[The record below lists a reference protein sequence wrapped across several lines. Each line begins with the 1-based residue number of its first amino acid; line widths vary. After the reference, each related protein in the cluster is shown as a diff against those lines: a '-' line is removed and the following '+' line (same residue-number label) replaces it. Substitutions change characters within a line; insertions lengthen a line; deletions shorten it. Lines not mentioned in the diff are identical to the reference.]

1 MYSIEFTE
9 TSKNLLKK
17 LDKKDEEMILN
28 KIFSIRENPFRFLK
42 RLKGYKLWRLR
53 ILKYRVI
60 IDAVVSGNR
69 IIILKI
75 GYIKNIYDEI

>member
-1 MYSIEFTE
+1 MYSIDITE
-9 TSKNLLKK
+9 SPKKFLKK
-17 LDKKDEEMILN
+17 IPKEDSSIILKKIY
-28 KIFSIRENPFRFLK
+28 SIRKNPLRYLK

-60 IDAVVSGNR
+60 IDIVVSGNK

-75 GYIKNIYDEI
+75 GYRKNIYK